1 MLDIKFI
8 RQNPDKVKEGCQK
21 KQVKVDIN
29 LLLEVDKKRR
39 EVLQALEDM
48 RAQKN
53 KASKKISET
62 KGGKEKQK
70 IILQMREL
78 DKNSDRLTENSKKLD
93 EEFKKLMLQIPNL
106 PFDDVPVGRDER
118 DNVVL
123 REVGEKLKFDLP
135 AGRQGFQPKDY
146 LEIAENL
153 DLIDVKRAAKTS
165 GTRFGFLKREAAL
178 MEFAIINFVFENLLG
193 EDFIPIVPP
202 VMIKP
207 EMMRGMGYVERGGE
221 EIYFVE
227 KDNLYLIGTAEQII
241 GPMHADET
249 LEEKELPK
257 RYAGFSSC
265 FRREAGSYGKDTKGI
280 LRVHQFDKVE
290 MFIFCQPEE
299 SKKEHQLLLSIE
311 EKLMQAL
318 KLPYRVIQICTGDL
332 GDPAAAKYDI
342 EAWMPSENRYRETHS
357 TSNCTDFQARRLNIR
372 YRDKSGKLNFVH
384 TINGTAFAIGRILIA
399 IIENYQQRDGSILI
413 PPVLQPYLNGLK
425 KIERKNP

>member
-39 EVLQALEDM
+39 ELLQALEDM

-425 KIERKNP
+425 KIERKK